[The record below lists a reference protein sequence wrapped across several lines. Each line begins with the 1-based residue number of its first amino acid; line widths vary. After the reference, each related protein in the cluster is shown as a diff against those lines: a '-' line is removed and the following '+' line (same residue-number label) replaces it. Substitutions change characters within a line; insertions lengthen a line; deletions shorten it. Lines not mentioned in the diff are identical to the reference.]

1 MTSNL
6 SSRAVSGQRRFAT
19 TRWSLVL
26 AAGGRATAQSRL
38 ALAALCETYWQPLY
52 AYVRRRGFT
61 AHEAQDLTQDFFTR
75 LLEKDVV
82 ERADRQ
88 RGRFRSFLLGS
99 LNHFLANHRRR
110 QRTLKRGGNAPRL
123 SLDFS
128 AGERHVQIEPMHE
141 LTPERVYE
149 RRWALTLLDR
159 VLAALRQEY
168 AAAGKGT
175 LFDELQGHLDGG
187 GDAGAYHE
195 IASRLG
201 MSEGAVKVAAHR
213 LRRRFRDRLRAEVA
227 QTVDNPA
234 EVEDELRALLR
245 AVAL

>member
-1 MTSNL
+1 MATNP
-6 SSRAVSGQRRFAT
+6 SSRVVSEQRRFAT

-38 ALAALCETYWQPLY
+38 ALAALCEAYWQPLY

-61 AHEAQDLTQDFFTR
+61 ADEAQDLTQDFFAR

-82 ERADRQ
+82 ERADPR

-110 QRTLKRGGNAPRL
+110 QHTRKRGGGARLL

-128 AGERHVQIEPMHE
+128 AGERHVQLEPMHE
-141 LTPERVYE
+141 LTPERVFE
-149 RRWALTLLDR
+149 RRWALTLLER
-159 VLAALRQEY
+159 VLAGLHDEY
-168 AAAGKGT
+168 TAAGKAT
-175 LFDELQGHLDGG
+175 LFDSLRDHLDGG
-187 GDAGAYHE
+187 SDAAVYDD
-195 IASRLG
+195 IAKRLG

-227 QTVDNPA
+227 QTVDDSA